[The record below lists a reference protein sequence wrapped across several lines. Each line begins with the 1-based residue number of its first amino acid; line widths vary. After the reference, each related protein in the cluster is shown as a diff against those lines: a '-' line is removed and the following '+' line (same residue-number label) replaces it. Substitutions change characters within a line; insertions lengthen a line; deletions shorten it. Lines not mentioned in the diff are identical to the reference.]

1 MAQWHTKKGEAVSDF
16 AKSKSISEQRQYLS
30 IFFAL
35 KEFLQD
41 PRECLLLFVN
51 LEAAEVVA
59 KGQSTTQV
67 VEDLL
72 LLRICGKETESRI
85 CDAEANATSSVDV
98 YWTKK
103 MQIQTERHSRKLWLI
118 AMHVNGEAKLGTKL
132 EWIGN
137 AAKDDERF
145 ADVVKSRLFAELLL
159 KLKIKEETYG
169 DE

>member
-1 MAQWHTKKGEAVSDF
+1 MSAAHCG
-16 AKSKSISEQRQYLS
+16 ILG
-30 IFFAL
+30 L
-35 KEFLQD
+35 KPSFGRIPHSGL
-41 PRECLLLFVN
+41 N

-72 LLRICGKETESRI
+72 LLRICGKEAESRI
-85 CDAEANATSSVDV
+85 CNVEANATSSVDV

-137 AAKDDERF
+137 AAKVITGPLPAIMF
-145 ADVVKSRLFAELLL
+145 H
-159 KLKIKEETYG
+159 KESQRIT
-169 DE
+169 